1 MFQGKNLQDVTPP
14 RFGAGLSTASSGR
27 ARNPLLLVFVLITV
41 IVVFTTAMVMAAA
54 QQRIIE
60 HEAIKIAE
68 IVSRSALAS
77 RTVYSSAVVDKL
89 VADGFGASV
98 EPQGALGHVAIPAQF
113 LKLVGIESSR
123 TSDGLYS
130 YRPLSKWNLEPT
142 QGLRD
147 DFQRWA
153 WQQLEQQ
160 DKPMPLAAI
169 DWEPVWKFERVNGT
183 NTLRYMRADSA
194 AKPGCVSCHNDF
206 EARSDIQA
214 IRVAASILP
223 GKKWQLHQ
231 LLGAIE
237 VQVPMDRVEAIAADQ
252 TRQTLVLVLTISL
265 LGLVAASWFAYRD
278 MQHKDALAQ
287 QFEYQAKYD
296 PLTGLPNRLLL
307 NDRSEEM
314 IKRAMR
320 NQETA
325 GVVFID
331 LDNFKNIN
339 DSLGHG
345 AGDTVLTVTAT
356 RIASCLRQSDTVA
369 RYSGDEFVVLLGG
382 SAKDGDLV
390 PVIQKLVEQI
400 TLPHRLAG
408 HDVIVSPSIGI
419 ACFPADGNDG
429 ATLLKNADAAMYRAK
444 EQGGNQ
450 YQFFSSDMNAR
461 ALYKLGMTA
470 HLRKA
475 LARNELELYYQ
486 PKYARSTGKIAGI
499 EALARWRHPDFG
511 LLLPD
516 QFIGIAEESG
526 LIEPLGDWAL
536 RCGLMQLAVWTRD
549 ELVPGRLAVNV
560 SARQFARSGFVEHV
574 MKTLTEAGVSPH
586 LLELEITESAVMRDP
601 AKVEKI
607 LKLLH
612 ATGVSIAIDDF
623 GVGQSSLSYLK
634 RFRLSALKI
643 DKSFIDGVPTDE
655 NDCAIA
661 SAVIALAKS
670 LQLRVIAEGVETQ
683 AQLEFLEALGCD
695 EMQGYL
701 FSVPLTTAEMT
712 AALVAASTKNDG
724 AANK

>member
-1 MFQGKNLQDVTPP
+1 MPP
-14 RFGAGLSTASSGR
+14 RFGVGLSAASSKR

-41 IVVFTTAMVMAAA
+41 IVVVTTAMVMAAA

-98 EPQGALGHVAIPAQF
+98 DPQGALGHVAIPAQF

-160 DKPMPLAAI
+160 DKPMPLTAI
-169 DWEPVWKFERVNGT
+169 NWQPVWKFERVNGT

-214 IRVAASILP
+214 IRVAASIPP

-237 VQVPMDRVEAIAADQ
+237 VQVPIDRVEAIAADQ
-252 TRQTLVLVLTISL
+252 TKQTLVLVLTISL

-278 MQHKDALAQ
+278 SQHKDALAL
-287 QFEYQAKYD
+287 QFEHQAKYD

-320 NQETA
+320 NQETV

-382 SAKDGDLV
+382 SGKDGDLLS
-390 PVIQKLVEQI
+390 VIQKLVEQI

-444 EQGGNQ
+444 ELGGNQ

-475 LARNELELYYQ
+475 LARDELELYYQ
-486 PKYARSTGKIAGI
+486 PKYARSTGKIAGL

-536 RCGLMQLAVWTRD
+536 RCGLTQLAMWTR
-549 ELVPGRLAVNV
+549 EGLSTGRLAVNV
-560 SARQFARSGFVEHV
+560 SARQFARPGFVEHV
-574 MKTLTEAGVSPH
+574 MKTLVETGVSPH

-601 AKVEKI
+601 AKVEEI

-670 LQLRVIAEGVETQ
+670 LQLRVIAEGVETP
-683 AQLEFLEALGCD
+683 AQLAFLETLGCD

-701 FSVPLTTAEMT
+701 FSVPLTTTEMT
-712 AALVAASTKNDG
+712 TALVAASTKNDG
-724 AANK
+724 QASKCA